1 VLMNRGY
8 ADRMGNP
15 VPDKEREKQS
25 THTNTMTT
33 QTWTQEEMQAY
44 LADKYG
50 VKAVLP
56 NGDTKV
62 PERTNR
68 LGNTHP

>member
-1 VLMNRGY
+1 MLMNRGY

-33 QTWTQEEMQAY
+33 QTWTQEEMQVY
-44 LADKYG
+44 LAEKYG
-50 VKAVLP
+50 
-56 NGDTKV
+56 TKV
-62 PERTNR
+62 VNAR
-68 LGNTHP
+68 GDS